1 MLNDNTKAAM
11 LMMGAMAAFT
21 VNDTFMKSLG
31 SELPLFQ
38 AVFLR
43 GSATVMILAILTWRF
58 HAFRFSLSKRDWG
71 LIGLRSI
78 GEAGAAYFFISALFN
93 MPLANASAILQAL
106 PLVITLLGA
115 VIFGEALGWRRMS
128 AIVVGFGG
136 VLLIVRPGAEGFNH
150 YSIYALAAVAA
161 VALRDLAT
169 RGLSKEVPSLMV
181 ALCAAGAVTAFGGVM
196 SLGIEWAPLHAK
208 TLFFLGGS
216 TVFVMMGYMLSILV
230 MRLGELS
237 FVSPFRYT
245 ALVWSLALGYLVFG
259 DWPDGTTLLGA
270 GIVAATGIFTLVR
283 ERMIGKRRDAGP
295 LPLRIR

>member
-1 MLNDNTKAAM
+1 
-11 LMMGAMAAFT
+11 
-21 VNDTFMKSLG
+21 
-31 SELPLFQ
+31 
-38 AVFLR
+38 
-43 GSATVMILAILTWRF
+43 
-58 HAFRFSLSKRDWG
+58 
-71 LIGLRSI
+71 LRSA

-93 MPLANASAILQAL
+93 MPLANATAILQAL

-115 VIFGEALGWRRMS
+115 LIFGEALGWRRMI

-150 YSIYALAAVAA
+150 YSIYALAAVGA

-169 RGLSKEVPSLMV
+169 RGLSRDVPSLMI
-181 ALCAAGAVTAFGGVM
+181 ALSGALMVTVFGGVM
-196 SLGIEWAPLHAK
+196 SMGVEWAPLHGQ
-208 TLFFLGGS
+208 TLLFLGGS
-216 TVFVMMGYMLSILV
+216 TIFVMIGYMLSILV

-259 DWPDGTTLLGA
+259 DWPDGITLLGA

-295 LPLRIR
+295 LPLRVR